1 MEDYRTIR
9 GTAVGEYE
17 EKKSRFIA
25 QLSFADSEE
34 KAVAFLEQ
42 VRAANRTARHNVY
55 AYRLREGNR
64 ERYSDDGEP
73 AKTAGTPALE
83 VLQHSG
89 LTDLIVV
96 ITRYFG
102 GVLLGT
108 GGLVRAYTTA
118 TARALEN
125 AEVVTV
131 RSVVELRVTVD
142 YSLYERASLLI
153 DAAGAK
159 QAAPEF
165 TDRVTL
171 RWQMPEHTEGPL
183 LEQLRELTR
192 GSALSSAGEL
202 AAATL
207 GGSGSLTAFER
218 ACDDALVRYLQRARR
233 TPFGPEVI
241 VGYLSAKEA
250 EFTAV
255 RTILSG
261 KLAGLDAEDIRARLR
276 LSYL

>member
-1 MEDYRTIR
+1 MEDYRTIH
-9 GTAVGEYE
+9 GTATGEYE

-25 QLSFADSEE
+25 ALSFADSEE
-34 KAVAFLEQ
+34 AAVAFLEQ

-83 VLQHSG
+83 VLQHSD

-96 ITRYFG
+96 VTRYFG

-131 RSVVELRVTVD
+131 RSVVELSVTVD

-159 QAAPEF
+159 QAAPQF

-171 RWQMPEHTEGPL
+171 CWQMPEHTEGPL

-192 GSALSSAGEL
+192 GSAQVTVS
-202 AAATL
+202 
-207 GGSGSLTAFER
+207 
-218 ACDDALVRYLQRARR
+218 D
-233 TPFGPEVI
+233 PFYAP
-241 VGYLSAKEA
+241 
-250 EFTAV
+250 F
-255 RTILSG
+255 
-261 KLAGLDAEDIRARLR
+261 
-276 LSYL
+276 